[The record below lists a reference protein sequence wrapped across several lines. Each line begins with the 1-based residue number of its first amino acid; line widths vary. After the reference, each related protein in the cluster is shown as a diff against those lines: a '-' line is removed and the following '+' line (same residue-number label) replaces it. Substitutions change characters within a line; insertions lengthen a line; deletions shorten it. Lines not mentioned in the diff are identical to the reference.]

1 MKKKRKRNAKRS
13 QNRSYAGLIAFFVTL
28 VVVVGAYGFVGF
40 YFSQHFLP
48 GTTLNSS
55 DVSLLSI
62 DEAKQELVSK
72 CENYKLTLIEQDYT
86 KETIDGE
93 DIDFKA
99 EIDPSFDNILDL
111 QSGLMW
117 AMYLFEDK
125 SYVIDDGVIKY
136 TYDED
141 KLIDVIDE
149 LECIDPQYPVAAKDA
164 ELVFMDGEFKI
175 VPESLGN
182 VAHRDVLI
190 KKIKKALK
198 DNIDTI
204 DLKEEDVYDKPKIY
218 SNDEDLAAKKSAC
231 DEISGM
237 SITLKFG
244 MTEEN
249 IDIQTIAGW
258 VKAEK
263 DKNGNYALKT
273 NDEKIAEYV
282 KTLAEKY
289 DTYDKPKSFVSHSGN
304 VIELT
309 TGDYGWMLDQEES
322 VKLLKDIVLKKK
334 TVTVDLTEGTEESVK
349 WWMRTG
355 VGYDANGN
363 DYYGNTYAE
372 VSIAEQHMWMYQN
385 GEIVL
390 ETDVVTGN
398 PNLGNDTPVGAFR
411 IRYHQ
416 QNAILRGPGYATP
429 VAYWMVFADDVGFH
443 DATWQPYFGGELYY
457 YNGSHGC
464 VNMPL
469 DQAGKLYDLV
479 YDNMPVFV
487 Y

>member
-149 LECIDPQYPVAAKDA
+149 LECIDPQYPMAAKDA
-164 ELVFMDGEFKI
+164 ELIFMDGEFKI

-334 TVTVDLTEGTEESVK
+334 TVTVE
-349 WWMRTG
+349 
-355 VGYDANGN
+355 YP
-363 DYYGNTYAE
+363 AE
-372 VSIAEQHMWMYQN
+372 
-385 GEIVL
+385 
-390 ETDVVTGN
+390 
-398 PNLGNDTPVGAFR
+398 
-411 IRYHQ
+411 
-416 QNAILRGPGYATP
+416 
-429 VAYWMVFADDVGFH
+429 
-443 DATWQPYFGGELYY
+443 
-457 YNGSHGC
+457 
-464 VNMPL
+464 
-469 DQAGKLYDLV
+469 K
-479 YDNMPVFV
+479 
-487 Y
+487 